1 ANLSHVSR
9 AQRSMKRSA
18 MMRCRPGIVTRTA
31 FAAVP
36 DQRCT
41 ASLALHRI
49 RDTHLTLPPMGTARR
64 QLVALLFPSAAV
76 AHASAR
82 TSSRSVPNP
91 FDPLRDP
98 DQGRLA

>member
-1 ANLSHVSR
+1 MGANLSHVSR

-41 ASLALHRI
+41 ASLTLALHRI
-49 RDTHLTLPPMGTARR
+49 RDTHVKVPPAGTARH
-64 QLVALLFPSAAV
+64 QFVAPLFTPVAV
-76 AHASAR
+76 EHASG
-82 TSSRSVPNP
+82 RS
-91 FDPLRDP
+91 
-98 DQGRLA
+98 